1 MEDSRH
7 RPLNGSFLVSRE
19 IQLSAVSLGISSL
32 IAQIILLRE
41 FLSIFYGNELVI
53 GIILTHWMILTGIG
67 AFAGRLFERLK
78 HKIKT
83 ILLLTLSLG
92 ILPLLTV
99 FCLRWLRNIVFIPGE
114 MIDISRITYT
124 SFVLLSPFCIVGGA
138 FFTLLVHASSQ
149 ENGSNT
155 ISRIYSLE
163 AIGSVIGGL
172 TFTFI
177 VIYFFSTFQCLKYL
191 LLFNLA
197 IAFLISIRYHFAV
210 LKYCILAFFFLV
222 ALFLSLFDL
231 DTLTR
236 NMLFNGQTILSHNDT
251 PYGQITVTGQE
262 GQKNF
267 FENNVLLFSTD
278 DVVSNEEAVHYAM
291 IQHPQPKS
299 ILLISGAIAGITRE
313 VLKYDPVRI
322 DYIDINPW
330 LIEEE
335 KRFTSVPHD
344 SRIHVVSGDPR
355 RYIKRTTGRYD
366 VVLLS
371 VSDPVNIALNRYYT
385 VEFFRKLKSIL
396 SSGAVISIGF
406 LENVD
411 YYGEKARM
419 LNSVLRNTL
428 AQCFANV
435 LIIPGTSKNY
445 FLASDSFLDIHIA
458 NKMRQRK
465 IATDFVNQYY
475 IDDDLLSDRSQTMK
489 NGLIREVALNED
501 FRPIA
506 YYRHVAYWLSY
517 FKINYWIIPT
527 LLAIILLPMMREMNA
542 VNFGMLTGGF
552 TVSSTEV
559 ILLLAFQV
567 IYGYAYQ
574 ASGLIMTMCM
584 AGLAVGSLYR
594 NKIFPENTM
603 TAYSKVQFIT
613 GVFVTILPFILT
625 MLRDGDA
632 TEAVAPVVFILLTL
646 VVSVLMGAQFS
657 IASSV
662 RTAMNVSITSSMY
675 SYDLIGSALGAFVA
689 GIFIIPLFGIAN
701 ACILTAGVCFTGC
714 LVTLW
719 KKKAYQVSIDKGYI

>member
-7 RPLNGSFLVSRE
+7 RPLNGSFPVSRE
-19 IQLSAVSLGISSL
+19 IQLSAVSLGITSL
-32 IAQIILLRE
+32 VAQIILLRE

-78 HKIKT
+78 QKIKT
-83 ILLLTLSLG
+83 ILLFTLSLG

-114 MIDISRITYT
+114 MIDISRIAYT
-124 SFVLLSPFCIVGGA
+124 SFVLLSPYCILGGA
-138 FFTLLVHASSQ
+138 FFTLLVHTSFSQ
-149 ENGSNT
+149 NEANT

-177 VIYFFSTFQCLKYL
+177 MIYFFSTFQCLKYL

-210 LKYCILAFFFLV
+210 LKYSILTFFFLTT
-222 ALFLSLFDL
+222 LFFSLFDL
-231 DTLTR
+231 DTLTG
-236 NMLFNGQTILSHNDT
+236 NMLFNGQTILSHTDT

-262 GQKNF
+262 GQINF
-267 FENNVLLFSTD
+267 FENSVLLFSTD

-291 IQHPQPKS
+291 IQHPQPKH
-299 ILLISGAIAGITRE
+299 ILLVSGAIAGITRE
-313 VLKYDPVRI
+313 VLKYNPVRI
-322 DYIDINPW
+322 DYVDINPW
-330 LIEEE
+330 LIEAE
-335 KRFTSVPHD
+335 KKITSVPHD
-344 SRIHVVSGDPR
+344 SRIHIASGDPR
-355 RYIKRTTGRYD
+355 RYIKRTSERYD
-366 VVLLS
+366 VALINA
-371 VSDPVNIALNRYYT
+371 SDPVNIALNRYYT
-385 VEFFRKLKSIL
+385 IEFFRELKSTL
-396 SSGAVISIGF
+396 NTGAVVSIGF

-435 LIIPGTSKNY
+435 LIVPGTTKNY

-458 NKMRQRK
+458 NKMWQRK

-475 IDDDLLSDRSQTMK
+475 IDDGLLLERSQTME
-489 NGLIREVALNED
+489 NGLIREAALNED

-517 FKINYWIIPT
+517 FKTNYWTIPA
-527 LLAIILLPMMREMNA
+527 LLAIILLPMMRDMNA
-542 VNFGMLTGGF
+542 INFGMLTGGF

-559 ILLLAFQV
+559 ILLLAFQI

-574 ASGLIMTMCM
+574 ASGFIMTMCM
-584 AGLAVGSLYR
+584 EGLAVGSLYR
-594 NKIFPENTM
+594 KKIFPDNSM
-603 TAYSKVQFIT
+603 TAYAKVQFIT

-632 TEAVAPVVFILLTL
+632 AEAVVQVIFVLLTL
-646 VVSVLMGAQFS
+646 GVSVLMGVQFS

-662 RTAMNVSITSSMY
+662 RTAMNVSIRSSIY

-689 GIFIIPLFGIAN
+689 SIFIIPLFGIAN

-714 LVTLW
+714 LVSLW
-719 KKKAYQVSIDKGYI
+719 KKKAYQVSIDKG

>member
-1 MEDSRH
+1 MEDSRQ
-7 RPLNGSFLVSRE
+7 RTLNGSFPVSRE
-19 IQLSAVSLGISSL
+19 IQLSAVSLGITSL
-32 IAQIILLRE
+32 VAQIILLRE

-78 HKIKT
+78 QKIKT

-114 MIDISRITYT
+114 MIDISRIAYT
-124 SFVLLSPFCIVGGA
+124 SFALLSPYCILGGA
-138 FFTLLVHASSQ
+138 LFTLLVHTSSSQ
-149 ENGSNT
+149 NESNT

-177 VIYFFSTFQCLKYL
+177 MLYFFSTFQCLKYL

-197 IAFLISIRYHFAV
+197 VAYLFSIRYKYAV
-210 LKYCILAFFFLV
+210 LKYCIIAFFFL
-222 ALFLSLFDL
+222 AILFFSFFDL

-236 NMLFNGQTILSHNDT
+236 NKLFNGQTILSHNDT

-262 GQKNF
+262 RQKNF

-299 ILLISGAIAGITRE
+299 ILLISGAIAGITQE

-322 DYIDINPW
+322 DYVDINPW
-330 LIEEE
+330 LIETE

-355 RYIKRTTGRYD
+355 RYVKKTAGRYD
-366 VVLLS
+366 VALLN

-385 VEFFRKLKSIL
+385 IEFFRELKSKL
-396 SSGAVISIGF
+396 NSGAVVSIGF

-475 IDDDLLSDRSQTMK
+475 LDDGLLLERSQSMK
-489 NGLIREVALNED
+489 KGLIQEAALNED

-517 FKINYWIIPT
+517 FKTNYWIIPS
-527 LLAIILLPMMREMNA
+527 LLVIILLPVMREMNA
-542 VNFGMLTGGF
+542 INFGMLTGGF
-552 TVSSTEV
+552 TASSSEV

-567 IYGYAYQ
+567 ICGYAYQ
-574 ASGLIMTMCM
+574 ASGLIMTIFM

-594 NKIFPENTM
+594 KKIFPENSM
-603 TAYSKVQFIT
+603 IAYTKVQFIA
-613 GVFVTILPFILT
+613 GIFVTMLPFILT
-625 MLRDGDA
+625 ILRDGDA
-632 TEAVAPVVFILLTL
+632 AQAVVQVIFVLLTL
-646 VVSVLMGAQFS
+646 VISVLIGIQFS
-657 IASSV
+657 LASSI
-662 RTAMNVSITSSMY
+662 RTATNVSTTSSIY
-675 SYDLIGSALGAFVA
+675 SYDLIGSALGAAVA
-689 GIFIIPLFGIAN
+689 SIFLIPLFGVAN
-701 ACILTAGVCFTGC
+701 ACIITAGVCLTGC
-714 LVTLW
+714 LVSFW
-719 KKKAYQVSIDKGYI
+719 KKKAYRISLDRR